1 MRMTFPALLT
11 LAFGLCVTLAGIHS
25 SPAAPGKAMTKA
37 MKSKAAKKPAAA
49 PAAQIAAGK
58 VTAESNGCNSCH
70 AATYAGKKGF
80 SPSIRAGGVT
90 KQYTLA
96 TWERV
101 MDTGVTEDGGHVQKP
116 MPVYHMPAAKSAPL
130 YAFLKSLK

>member
-1 MRMTFPALLT
+1 MRMTSTAALT
-11 LAFGLCVTLAGIHS
+11 LAFGLCVTLAGIQT
-25 SPAAPGKAMTKA
+25 SPAASPKA
-37 MKSKAAKKPAAA
+37 SKKPMASL
-49 PAAQIAAGK
+49 AAQITAGK
-58 VTAESNGCNSCH
+58 AISQQNGCNSCH
-70 AATYAGKKGF
+70 AATYAGKPHF
-80 SPSIRAGGVT
+80 SPSIRANGVT

-101 MDTGVTEDGGHVQKP
+101 MNTGVTEDGGHVKKP

>member
-1 MRMTFPALLT
+1 MRMTSTAALT
-11 LAFGLCVTLAGIHS
+11 LAFGLCVTLAGIQN
-25 SPAAPGKAMTKA
+25 SPAAPPKAL
-37 MKSKAAKKPAAA
+37 SGKAAKKPAAS

-58 VTAESNGCNSCH
+58 ALAESNGCNGCH
-70 AATYAGKKGF
+70 AANYAGKQGF
-80 SPSIRAGGVT
+80 SPSIRANGVT

-130 YAFLKSLK
+130 YAFLKSQK